1 MTKSKQLALVF
12 LLIFLAA
19 MSRLVIH
26 PFNFTPIIAMSIF
39 AGFYINKKYFVIV
52 PLLAMFVSDFFI
64 GFYDFKLM
72 FPVYLS
78 IAIAFFIAH
87 VMRNNKKWYVIFGTS
102 VSSSIIFFILTNLAV
117 WYFSGWYLQN
127 FIGLQ
132 ECFVAAIPFFR
143 NSLVGDLFYSFLFFG
158 AYEIVLILSF
168 NFSKR
173 VNFKNQIS

>member
-52 PLLAMFVSDFFI
+52 PLLSMFVGDFFI

-78 IAIAFFIAH
+78 IAIAFFMSH
-87 VMRNNKKWYVIFGTS
+87 VMRNKKKWYAIFGVSITS
-102 VSSSIIFFILTNLAV
+102 SFVFFILTNLAV
-117 WYFSGWYLQN
+117 WYFSGWYSQN

-132 ECFVAAIPFFR
+132 GCFVAAIPFFR

-158 AYEIVLILSF
+158 VYETVSILSISV
-168 NFSKR
+168 SKKLK
-173 VNFKNQIS
+173 FKNQEI